1 MTILMYA
8 EDPAIAVENSSVRAR
23 MRAYASLFDALHVI
37 VPAAR
42 PKPQCRERN
51 LFIYFAYH
59 RNSFLRKMKFYTIA
73 KTLAQNI
80 HFDVMTVQGPDEVGV
95 LGFFVSRKFH
105 IPLQIQVHTDVLSPW
120 YRYASWREYIRYCIA
135 GFLLPRASCIR
146 VVSARIARSLEKE
159 LGIESSRIAIL
170 PIASDLTPFFHGVKN
185 SYIEERLRPHRF
197 RMVAAGRFVEKEK
210 NFSML
215 IRMMPQFLKI
225 APDAALYLVGDG
237 PDRGLYQNSIS
248 HLHLERNVIIEPWRE
263 DLFSVYQS
271 CDLFLLSSNYEGWG
285 MAVVEAMAA
294 GMPVVMTDVGLAG
307 EVVRHGENG
316 IVVPVGD
323 EKAFLNAIA
332 DMYANSEKRI
342 RIAHNALHT
351 MQEFV
356 RENHKTYLQKYKE
369 SFMICGNVNRRFPYQ
384 IKNQ

>member
-1 MTILMYA
+1 MTILMCA
-8 EDPAIAVENSSVRAR
+8 EDPAIAVKHSPVRVR

-42 PKPQCRERN
+42 PEQQCQEGN
-51 LFIYFAYH
+51 LFIYSAYH

-73 KTLAQNI
+73 HTLAQNI

-105 IPLQIQVHTDVLSPW
+105 IPLQIQVHTDVLSSW
-120 YRYASWREYIRYCIA
+120 YRRASWREYIRYFLA
-135 GFLLPRASCIR
+135 RFLLPRASCIR
-146 VVSARIARSLEKE
+146 VVSARIAHSLEKE
-159 LGIESSRIAIL
+159 LGIESSRISIL
-170 PIASDLTPFFHGVKN
+170 PIVSDLTPFFHGVKN
-185 SYIEERLRPHRF
+185 SHIEEQLKAYHF
-197 RMVAAGRFVEKEK
+197 RIVAAGRFVEKEK

-215 IRMMPQFLKI
+215 IRMMPQLLKI
-225 APDAALYLVGDG
+225 VPDAALYLVGDG

-248 HLHLERNVIIEPWRE
+248 RLHLERNVILESWRD
-263 DLFSVYQS
+263 DLFSVYKS
-271 CDLFLLSSNYEGWG
+271 FDLFLLPSNYEGWG
-285 MAVVEAMAA
+285 MAVIEAMAA
-294 GMPVVMTDVGLAG
+294 GVPVVMTDVGLAG

-323 EKAFLNAIA
+323 EKAFLDAII
-332 DMYANSEKRI
+332 DMYHHNEKRM
-342 RIAHNALHT
+342 RIVYNALQT
-351 MQEFV
+351 AREFA